1 MKITNRILSVL
12 LILLMLLSN
21 GMVFAATTESY
32 DAGYDAGY
40 DYAYDYTGRLT
51 SGSSVYSNNYR
62 DSKAHRTIKTE
73 MGDDYVE
80 RDFREGFIDG
90 FADSYDAELDE
101 GETVD
106 YAAELGKALGEISGA
121 RDYQNG
127 KRADW
132 KKMLPGRNDLRKM
145 YNLDRQNSAYTN
157 AFVSE
162 FNKAFEEG
170 YNEAFENAMF
180 EPDKVT
186 LEQGV
191 SDGEAAGTI
200 MGAAYGAKDFYEGR
214 DSLVYNNLPTESEL
228 RRDFSLNN
236 DNDEYEDGFIS
247 GFLMAYEEAY
257 NKAFRE
263 ANMNNAL
270 KKVTT
275 NVIPISGAEIVTAD
289 NRFAINIP
297 SGTYYHDV
305 NCVITTTYDAGLSQ
319 YGSLIKASDSY
330 NVKIANSSGNVDDSK
345 LIELKFEYYGDKAGG
360 GIYRQN
366 GNEWLYVPTDVK
378 DGMISAKIN
387 PNSLGSSGATFSA
400 FTDTNVKVFRDARGH
415 WAYNEIDA
423 YVRRGIISGYG
434 DNTFKPENSI
444 SRAEFLT
451 LLSRAYNWN
460 TYWYYSTDTITFKDS
475 NTFGNFSNVIHYA
488 TQRGYIYGYSDGTFK
503 PSNPISY
510 TEVETIM
517 NRILPYG
524 NYRWSNTAADML
536 YEKQVRSNSF
546 NNLNNKIT
554 RAEVVYM
561 LYNISE

>member
-1 MKITNRILSVL
+1 
-12 LILLMLLSN
+12 MLLSN

-62 DSKAHRTIKTE
+62 DSKAHRAIKTE

-106 YAAELGKALGEISGA
+106 YAAELGKAFGGIYGA

-132 KKMLPGRNDLRKM
+132 KKMLPGRNDLRRI
-145 YNLDRQNSAYTN
+145 YGLDKQNTAYTN

-191 SDGEAAGTI
+191 SDGEAAGLI
-200 MGAAYGAKDFYEGR
+200 IGAAYGAKDFYEGR
-214 DSLVYNNLPTESEL
+214 DSLVYNDLPTESEII
-228 RRDFSLNN
+228 RDYALSN

-247 GFLMAYEEAY
+247 GFLRAYEEAY
-257 NKAFRE
+257 NKAYRE

-270 KKVTT
+270 KMVASE
-275 NVIPISGAEIVTAD
+275 VIPISGGGLVTAD

-297 SGTYYHDV
+297 SGIYYHDV
-305 NCVITTTYDAGLSQ
+305 NCLVTTTFDAGARQ

-330 NVKIANSSGNVDDSK
+330 EVKIVNSSGNVDNSK
-345 LIELKFEYYGDKAGG
+345 LIELTFEYHGDKAQG

-366 GNEWLYVPTDVK
+366 GNTWQYVPTNVK
-378 DGMISAKIN
+378 EGMLTAKIN
-387 PNSLGSSGATFSA
+387 PSSLSSSGTTFSA
-400 FTDTNVKVFRDARGH
+400 FADTNVTIFRDSRGH
-415 WAYNEIDA
+415 WAGDEIDA
-423 YVRRGIISGYG
+423 FVRRGIISGYG
-434 DNTFKPENSI
+434 DNTFRPENSI
-444 SRAEFLT
+444 SRAEFIT
-451 LLSRAYNWN
+451 LLSRVYNWN
-460 TYWYYSTDTITFKDS
+460 TSWYIGNTTAFKDA
-475 NTFGNFSNVIHYA
+475 NIFGNYTDVINYA
-488 TQRGYIYGYSDGTFK
+488 TYHGFIYGYGDGTFK
-503 PSNPISY
+503 PNNPITY
-510 TEVETIM
+510 TEIEIIM
-517 NRILPYG
+517 QRVLPYS
-524 NYRWSNTAADML
+524 YFRWVNISNDML
-536 YEKQVRSNSF
+536 HEKQTRSNSLTS
-546 NNLNNKIT
+546 LNYNIT

-561 LYNISE
+561 LYNLTE